1 MSSLNETEVIARIG
15 GLTVKRLELYIDH
28 GWVAPKREAAGRY
41 YADIDLARLQFIEHL
56 RDDMALSDEAIPVI
70 LSLVDQI
77 HGLRHQLRCMAQ
89 AIEEQHEDIRSPITA
104 AFRKA
109 LDRKPEDGRTSG

>member
-1 MSSLNETEVIARIG
+1 MSSLSETEVIARIG
-15 GLTVKRLELYIDH
+15 GLTVKRLEFYIEN
-28 GWVAPKREAAGRY
+28 GWVTPQRKMEGRH

-56 RDDMALSDEAIPVI
+56 RDDMALGDEAVPVV

-89 AIEEQHEDIRSPITA
+89 AIEAQHEDIRGPISE
-104 AFRKA
+104 AFRQA
-109 LDRKPEDGRTSG
+109 LAHRQDDNGTAG